1 MLTFSLSS
9 ASTRHYPHHLPVP
22 GRNEQERQYMNTKI
36 QRSLAVV
43 SAAALVFGVASAST
57 AQAAKHK
64 AKTIYIAYQGPLS
77 GGEASTGIDEQNAVK
92 YAVKLF
98 NAKNKNK
105 YNVKVVSVDDQGDPA
120 VASTVAPGI
129 GANKNVIG
137 LVGPAYSGATI
148 ASFPYYKA
156 GGLVLISPSAT
167 RVSLTDPTSPDF
179 GGPVF
184 HRVVGKDDLQ
194 GPALAKY
201 ATKGVS
207 SAKVFVFD
215 DQSAY
220 AVPLRGYVEAG
231 LKKIA
236 GASVV
241 GGDSVP
247 NTATDYSPT
256 IAKIASTGA
265 TVVIYT
271 GYYSAAAI
279 FVKQLRDS
287 GSTAI
292 FAGGDG
298 VFNQEFPKLAGAAAE
313 GARITGVGGLAG
325 ISPKLEADFKKQ
337 MGVSS
342 GVYSVES
349 FDAANILLEGIK
361 KGNTTRAKMLK
372 WVKAYKG
379 KSVSG
384 NKIVFDKNGDIS
396 YGLFAGFTSKGG
408 VLVNTGIVK

>member
-1 MLTFSLSS
+1 MNKKIQSSLAVITAGALAFGLGSVSS
-9 ASTRHYPHHLPVP
+9 AS
-22 GRNEQERQYMNTKI
+22 
-36 QRSLAVV
+36 
-43 SAAALVFGVASAST
+43 AAP
-57 AQAAKHK
+57 
-64 AKTIYIAYQGPLS
+64 KTYTIAYQGPLS

-92 YAVKLF
+92 YAAKLF
-98 NAKNKNK
+98 MAKNPNIKI
-105 YNVKVVSVDDQGDPA
+105 KVVSVDDQGDPA
-120 VASTVAPGI
+120 VASTVAPGT
-129 GANKNVIG
+129 GANKSILGV
-137 LVGPAYSGATI
+137 VGPAYSGATI
-148 ASFPYYKA
+148 ASLPYYKA
-156 GGLVLISPSAT
+156 GGLVMISPSAT
-167 RVSLTDPTSPDF
+167 RVSLTDPASPDF

-201 ATKGVS
+201 ATAGVA

-231 LKKIA
+231 LKKVA
-236 GASVV
+236 GATLVG

-247 NTATDYSPT
+247 NTATDFSPT
-256 IAKIASTGA
+256 IAKIKTSGA

-271 GYYSAAAI
+271 GYYSQAAVFI
-279 FVKQLRDS
+279 KQLRDS

-313 GARITGVGGLAG
+313 GSRITGVGGLAG
-325 ISPKLEADFKKQ
+325 ISTKLEADFKKQ

-349 FDAANILLEGIK
+349 FDAANILLAGIK
-361 KGNTTRAKMLK
+361 AGKTTRAAMLK
-372 WVKAYKG
+372 WVKAYNG

-384 NKIVFDKNGDIS
+384 NTIKFDSNGDIS
-396 YGLFAGFTSKGG
+396 YGLFAGFTTKAG
-408 VLVNTGIVK
+408 VLVNTGIIK

>member
-1 MLTFSLSS
+1 
-9 ASTRHYPHHLPVP
+9 
-22 GRNEQERQYMNTKI
+22 MNKKI
-36 QRSLAVV
+36 QSSLAVV
-43 SAAALVFGVASAST
+43 TAAALAFGLGSASSASA
-57 AQAAKHK
+57 AV
-64 AKTIYIAYQGPLS
+64 KTYTIAYQGPLS

-92 YAVKLF
+92 YAAKLF
-98 NAKNKNK
+98 MKKNPNIKIK
-105 YNVKVVSVDDQGDPA
+105 IVSVDDQGDPA
-120 VASTVAPGI
+120 VASTVAPGT
-129 GANKNVIG
+129 GANKSIIG
-137 LVGPAYSGATI
+137 VVGPAYSGATI
-148 ASFPYYKA
+148 ASLPYYKA
-156 GGLVLISPSAT
+156 GGLVMISPSAT
-167 RVSLTDPTSPDF
+167 RVSLTDPASPDF

-201 ATKGVS
+201 ATAGVS
-207 SAKVFVFD
+207 GAKVFVVD

-231 LKKIA
+231 LTKVA
-236 GASVV
+236 GASLV

-256 IAKIASTGA
+256 IAKIATSGA
-265 TVVIYT
+265 NVVIYT
-271 GYYSAAAI
+271 GYYSAGAI
-279 FVKQLRDS
+279 FIKQLRDS
-287 GSTAI
+287 GSKAI

-313 GARITGVGGLAG
+313 GSRITGVGGLAG
-325 ISPKLEADFKKQ
+325 ISKALEADFKKQ

-361 KGNTTRAKMLK
+361 AGKTTRAAMLK

-384 NKIVFDKNGDIS
+384 NTIKFDSNGDIS
-396 YGLFAGFTSKGG
+396 YGLFAGFTTKAG
-408 VLVNTGIVK
+408 VLVNTGIIK

>member
-1 MLTFSLSS
+1 
-9 ASTRHYPHHLPVP
+9 
-22 GRNEQERQYMNTKI
+22 MNIKI

-43 SAAALVFGVASAST
+43 SAAALVFGVVSASA
-57 AQAAKHK
+57 AQAKPK
-64 AKTIYIAYQGPLS
+64 VYYIAYQGPLS

-98 NAKNKNK
+98 NKASKGKF
-105 YNVKVVSVDDQGDPA
+105 NVKVVSVDDQGDPA
-120 VASTVAPGI
+120 VASTVAPGT
-129 GANKNVIG
+129 GSNKMIIG

-148 ASFPYYKA
+148 ASLPYYKA
-156 GGLVLISPSAT
+156 GGLALISPSAT
-167 RVSLTDPTSPDF
+167 RVSLTDPASPDF

-201 ATKGVS
+201 ATKGVAN
-207 SAKVFVFD
+207 AKVFIFD
-215 DQSAY
+215 DQSSY
-220 AVPLRGYVEAG
+220 AVPLAGYVTAG
-231 LKKIA
+231 IKKVA

-241 GGDSVP
+241 GSDSVP
-247 NTATDYSPT
+247 NTTTDFSPT
-256 IAKIASTGA
+256 IAKIATSKA

-271 GYYSAAAI
+271 GYYSQAAVFI
-279 FVKQLRDS
+279 KQLRDS

-298 VFNQEFPKLAGAAAE
+298 VFNQEFPKLAGTAAE
-313 GARITGVGGLAG
+313 GSRITGVGGLAG

-349 FDAANILLEGIK
+349 FDAANIFLQGIA
-361 KGNTTRAKMLK
+361 KGRTTRAKMLK
-372 WVKAYKG
+372 WVKSYKG

-384 NKIVFDKNGDIS
+384 NTIKFDANGDIS
-396 YGLFAGFTSKGG
+396 YGLFAGFTAKNGI
-408 VLVNTGIVK
+408 LVNTGIIK

>member
-1 MLTFSLSS
+1 MKKRIQISLAIATALALTLTGCSSSDDAAENTFS
-9 ASTRHYPHHLPVP
+9 
-22 GRNEQERQYMNTKI
+22 
-36 QRSLAVV
+36 
-43 SAAALVFGVASAST
+43 
-57 AQAAKHK
+57 
-64 AKTIYIAYQGPLS
+64 IAYQGPLS
-77 GGEASTGIDEQNAVK
+77 GGEASTGTDEQNAVK
-92 YAVKLF
+92 YAAMLF
-98 NAKNKNK
+98 MEANPGYTIN
-105 YNVKVVSVDDQGDPA
+105 VVSVDDQGDPA
-120 VASTVAPGI
+120 VASTVAPGTASDESI
-129 GANKNVIG
+129 IG

-148 ASFPYYKA
+148 ASLPFYKDA
-156 GGLVLISPSAT
+156 GLALISPSAT
-167 RVSLTDPTSPDF
+167 RVSITDPTSPDF

-201 ATKGVS
+201 ATKGIS
-207 SAKVFVFD
+207 AAKVFVFD

-231 LKKIA
+231 LKKVA

-256 IAKIASTGA
+256 IAKIASSGA
-265 TVVIYT
+265 NVVIYT

-287 GSTAI
+287 GSKAV

-313 GARITGVGGLAG
+313 GSRITGVGGLAG
-325 ISPKLEADFKKQ
+325 ISTKLEADFKKQ

-349 FDAANILLEGIK
+349 FDAANILLAGIK
-361 KGNTTRAKMLK
+361 AGNTTRAKMLK
-372 WVKAYKG
+372 FVKAYKG

-384 NKIVFDKNGDIS
+384 NNIKFDKNGDIS
-396 YGLFAGFTSKGG
+396 YGLFAGFTSTAG